1 LQQTPPPKQARR
13 SILARMAGSKS
24 TKIAAMHAKPSVHR
38 AAAAVTGDR
47 LIATKTSTG
56 KTAPYDYS
64 KASNL
69 CEKTCA

>member
-1 LQQTPPPKQARR
+1 
-13 SILARMAGSKS
+13 MAGSKS
-24 TKIAAMHAKPSVHR
+24 TKTAATHAKPSVHR

-56 KTAPYDYS
+56 ETAPYGCS
-64 KASNL
+64 KAGNR